1 MAVVKRLEAKFSGL
15 SPQRE
20 LAYEDANAK
29 VIRFYLK
36 EGQEIKP
43 HRSPSS
49 VFITVL
55 MGKLVF
61 TLGEEGEETLSEG
74 DTVFYGPQELHGFR
88 ALEDSV
94 VEATISPNPTA
105 RKVVQGP
112 I

>member
-1 MAVVKRLEAKFSGL
+1 MAVIKKLEENFSDL
-15 SPQRE
+15 SPQRD
-20 LAYEDANAK
+20 LVYEDGNAK

-55 MGKLVF
+55 RGSLVF
-61 TLGEEGEETLSEG
+61 TSEEGEETLEEG
-74 DTVFYGPQELHGFR
+74 TTIFYKPQELHGFR
-88 ALEDSV
+88 ALKDSI

-105 RKVVQGP
+105 KRVNL
-112 I
+112 